1 MPRPRSSTKVLCR
14 TEAGLIAEPAK
25 VRRDVTNFAAPCPQ
39 LGSPA
44 RGCRPTWRPRPSPRA
59 HALAAPASASL
70 PHPRIRQG
78 VRHLWVLK
86 RGREG
91 VQLPP
96 PFQTCRG
103 FSRHHEAGLCPEA
116 AAALATVASKT
127 HSGFQSQRHCSLDS
141 LPLSPQAPR
150 QSTPSLHSQRHPQVG
165 GRQHQARVISSHD
178 PEERRKQ
185 NSPTSRGH
193 EPRAQHLTGLL
204 GLPEVP
210 ACSPLRP
217 GLVSCFLHT
226 HSTPLL
232 PTAPTGLSLG
242 AASSRKP
249 SLITTGW
256 GEMPLLPLS
265 QLPTPTHAAAPATL
279 GGKNPSVGLSPSAGR
294 ELHGA
299 GRGPGR
305 LAAVS
310 GAASSSRPAAEQR

>member
-59 HALAAPASASL
+59 HALAAPASAPL

-127 HSGFQSQRHCSLDS
+127 HSGFQSQRHCALDS
-141 LPLSPQAPR
+141 LPLSPQAPQ
-150 QSTPSLHSQRHPQVG
+150 QSTPSLHSQRHPRWEG
-165 GRQHQARVISSHD
+165 
-178 PEERRKQ
+178 
-185 NSPTSRGH
+185 
-193 EPRAQHLTGLL
+193 
-204 GLPEVP
+204 
-210 ACSPLRP
+210 
-217 GLVSCFLHT
+217 VST
-226 HSTPLL
+226 
-232 PTAPTGLSLG
+232 
-242 AASSRKP
+242 R
-249 SLITTGW
+249 
-256 GEMPLLPLS
+256 
-265 QLPTPTHAAAPATL
+265 
-279 GGKNPSVGLSPSAGR
+279 
-294 ELHGA
+294 
-299 GRGPGR
+299 
-305 LAAVS
+305 
-310 GAASSSRPAAEQR
+310 

>member
-1 MPRPRSSTKVLCR
+1 M
-14 TEAGLIAEPAK
+14 
-25 VRRDVTNFAAPCPQ
+25 
-39 LGSPA
+39 
-44 RGCRPTWRPRPSPRA
+44 
-59 HALAAPASASL
+59 
-70 PHPRIRQG
+70 
-78 VRHLWVLK
+78 
-86 RGREG
+86 
-91 VQLPP
+91 PP
-96 PFQTCRG
+96 PFQTCHG

-127 HSGFQSQRHCSLDS
+127 HSGFQSQRHCALDS

-165 GRQHQARVISSHD
+165 GRQHQVRVISSHD

-226 HSTPLL
+226 HSTLLL